1 MFYIVALLMCDL
13 GDVQERKGDG
23 LSMMCCVPSGK
34 GVNCADLVKTPEVLP
49 GGRWLGGSGSLKS
62 HSRQEW
68 LADGWSSPATLQYFS
83 EDHYILP
90 S

>member
-1 MFYIVALLMCDL
+1 MYKKGKVVAYNDVLVCQVEKGSIVLT
-13 GDVQERKGDG
+13 
-23 LSMMCCVPSGK
+23 
-34 GVNCADLVKTPEVLP
+34 LVKTPEVLP

-62 HSRQEW
+62 HSRQGW
-68 LADGWSSPATLQYFS
+68 LADGWSSLATLQYFS